1 MTSPG
6 HLVQF
11 YGDGDEVLVGNAAA
25 FLDKALLDGG
35 GAVVVATASHREALM
50 RTLASDATAA
60 IKNRQL
66 IFKDAGEVL
75 DRIMERGFPSA
86 ARFDAIVGGLM
97 REVRARCGDAP
108 VHAFGEMVA
117 LLWSGG
123 QYLSAIRLEQ
133 LWSALQK
140 KVSFNLYCAYAI
152 DVTDR
157 DFDPD
162 ALQALL
168 RAHSRLL
175 AATPPELEDAIVR
188 AIEEIIGVSAADVR
202 SSLND
207 AREPWGEMPRA
218 ESLILWVR
226 RHHRA
231 QAERVLRRA
240 RQYCASEA
248 ISA

>member
-1 MTSPG
+1 MTHPL

-11 YGDGDEVLVGNAAA
+11 YGGDDEVLVGNAAT
-25 FLDKALLDGG
+25 FVDKALLDGG
-35 GAVVVATASHREALM
+35 GAVVVATAFHREALM
-50 RTLASDATAA
+50 RTLAGDASTA

-66 IFKDAGEVL
+66 TFKDAGEVL
-75 DRIMERGFPSA
+75 DRVMEQGFPSA

-117 LLWSGG
+117 LLWRGG
-123 QYLSAIRLEQ
+123 QYPSAIRLEQ
-133 LWSALQK
+133 LWSSLQK
-140 KVSFNLYCAYAI
+140 RVSFNLYCTYSM
-152 DVTDR
+152 DVTGR

-162 ALQALL
+162 ALQALMS
-168 RAHSRLL
+168 AHSRLL

-188 AIEEIIGVSAADVR
+188 AIEEIVGVSAADVQ

-207 AREPWGEMPRA
+207 AREPWCEMPRV
-218 ESLILWVR
+218 ESLIRWVR

-231 QAERVLRRA
+231 EAERVLRRA
-240 RQYCASEA
+240 RQYCTSEA